1 MASIDGLISGMSTT
15 DTINQLMQVE
25 AAPQTALKSKVNTVN
40 KVVTAYQSVNSRLS
54 SLAAA
59 ANALGKSDTWGGRK
73 ATASS
78 SAAAISAQPGAS
90 AGSLSFHV
98 DQLATTRL
106 QTFKDKSVSSI
117 SDGDTAPA
125 LQGASFNVFYF
136 DENNVQQTLNLTPE
150 NKSLQAVVTAIN
162 GAAEAPYKASAVQIS
177 PGQYTLQL
185 TAKQSGAE
193 AAAKIDALGLP
204 DGLDLGTGSITVDG
218 RDAVLTVGEGAGA
231 YSINSATNTFAEILP
246 GVTVTAAK
254 AQAPGDAPVT
264 VDISADV
271 EGIAGKVQALVDN
284 VNVVLNELASQS
296 RIKTGEVA
304 AGPLVGDAAIRK
316 LRQDILGAVS
326 GGAEGLG
333 SNGNAASFKEVG
345 ISINRDGT
353 LAFVKDEF
361 LKTYKADPARAE
373 QFFDSYTDVTSP
385 KGNGTAGTFEPG
397 FDQATGLGRKLEAL
411 ALIASEG
418 VKDPDNPTA
427 ARQGTMKALMERN
440 TKTIT
445 SLNDQ
450 VAEWDVRLELRKTAL
465 QKQFSSLEVALG
477 KMQQQS
483 SWLAGQL
490 AGLG

>member
-1 MASIDGLISGMSTT
+1 MASVDGLVTGMSTT

-59 ANALGKSDTWGGRK
+59 ATALGKSDTWGGMK
-73 ATASS
+73 ATSSS
-78 SAAAISAQPGAS
+78 SAAVISAQSGAS

-106 QTFKDKSVSSI
+106 QTFKDASVTSI
-117 SDGDTAPA
+117 ADADAAPVMSNDSFDIYLKDGTKKP
-125 LQGASFNVFYF
+125 
-136 DENNVQQTLNLTPE
+136 LTPTDR
-150 NKSLQAVVTAIN
+150 SLQAVVTAIN
-162 GAAEAPYKASAVQIS
+162 GEAEAPYKASAVQIA

-185 TAKQSGAE
+185 TAKESGAA
-193 AAAKIDALGLP
+193 AAAKIDSVGLP
-204 DGLDLGTGSITVDG
+204 EGLDLGTSSVTIEG
-218 RDAVLTVGEGAGA
+218 RDAVLTVGEGGGA
-231 YSINSATNTFAEILP
+231 YAINSASNTFAEILP

-271 EGIAGKVQALVDN
+271 EGIATKVQALVDN

-296 RIKTGEVA
+296 KIKTGEVA

-326 GGAEGLG
+326 SGAAGLG
-333 SNGNAASFKEVG
+333 ANDTTASFKEVG

-353 LAFVKDEF
+353 LAFEKSDF
-361 LKTYKADPARAE
+361 MKTYKADPARAAK
-373 QFFDSYTDVTSP
+373 FFDSYTDVTSP
-385 KGNGTAGTFEPG
+385 KGNGTEGTFEPG
-397 FDQATGLGRKLEAL
+397 FDTAIGLGRKLEAL

-418 VKDPDNPTA
+418 VKDPDNPTK
-427 ARQGTMKALMERN
+427 ARQGTMQALIERN
-440 TKTIT
+440 TKTIS

-450 VAEWDVRLELRKTAL
+450 VSEWDVRLELRKTAL